1 MAATKTIK
9 FMSEKSLLCLFLSR
23 TVLLYFYFAASV
35 YIHQMFILIPN
46 EFGCIESKVREDK
59 SIFSVL
65 V

>member
-23 TVLLYFYFAASV
+23 TVLLYFYFAA